1 MNHAGMAVTLLGV
14 SSCPSGAVRSRRHD
28 LPGGPGC
35 ANRAGRAIMADMSD
49 ADTGATDAIPDEITL
64 LVPLL
69 IAALDTLATIARRMH
84 PPRLAALAELI
95 GDQDAVLDEA
105 LQRLREA
112 SVPSRWSS
120 VRDQLTESAGLTL
133 SACAGLRRAAASPA
147 GPGGAFRALGDYTRA
162 VEALYPLSAG
172 LPAIGRWFLNPP
184 QRYDDGL
191 LERLAQ
197 DPAPGTGVRHVGNER
212 GTRGGYSVYVPEYL
226 DPATPVPL
234 VMALHGG
241 SGHGR
246 RFLWTWIR
254 EARGRGLIVVAPT
267 STGDTWS
274 LHDPDTDTGHIE
286 RILELTRSQWNIDPG
301 RMLLTGMSD
310 GGTFTLI
317 SGLIETSPF
326 THLAPVAA
334 SFHPLL
340 LEISDPSRTTGLPV
354 YLIHGVRDWMF
365 PIQIGRAAN
374 TALSRAGARV
384 RYREIRDL
392 SHTYPAEENE
402 LIIDWLDGQ

>member
-1 MNHAGMAVTLLGV
+1 MAV
-14 SSCPSGAVRSRRHD
+14 
-28 LPGGPGC
+28 
-35 ANRAGRAIMADMSD
+35 MSD
-49 ADTGATDAIPDEITL
+49 AGTDAADAVPDEVTL

-69 IAALDTLATIARRMH
+69 TGTLDTLATIARRMH

-95 GDQDAVLDEA
+95 GDQDAVLGEA
-105 LQRLREA
+105 LERFRA
-112 SVPSRWSS
+112 APWPARWGS
-120 VRDQLTESAGLTL
+120 VRDQLGESADLAL
-133 SACAGLRRAAASPA
+133 SACAGLRQAALSPA

-162 VEALYPLSAG
+162 VAALYPLSAE

-184 QRYDDGL
+184 QRYDDEL
-191 LERLAQ
+191 LARLRQ
-197 DPAPGTGVRHVGNER
+197 PPAPGTGVQHVANER
-212 GTRGGYSVYVPEYL
+212 GTRGGFSVYVPEYL

-246 RFLWTWIR
+246 SFLWTWIR

-267 STGDTWS
+267 STGSTWS
-274 LHDPDTDTGHIE
+274 LSDPDVDTLHLE
-286 RILELTRSQWNIDPG
+286 RILELIRSRWSIDPE
-301 RMLLTGMSD
+301 RILLTGMSD
-310 GGTFTLI
+310 GGTFSLI

-326 THLAPVAA
+326 THLAPASA

-354 YLIHGVRDWMF
+354 YLMHGVRDWMF
-365 PIQIGRAAN
+365 PIQIARAAN
-374 TALSRAGARV
+374 VALSRAGAQV

-392 SHTYPAEENE
+392 SHTYPTEENE
-402 LIIDWLDGQ
+402 LIIDWLQGQ